1 MSPLNVYKASAGSG
15 KTFALTL
22 AYLTLLFRHPEAYRH
37 ILAVTFTNKA
47 AGEMKDRILTRLY
60 KLSATDSSGES
71 EDLELL
77 VKETGLE
84 ARVIV
89 QRAGHLL
96 NMILNDYSGF
106 SVGTIDK
113 FFQSVIRAFTRE
125 IGIQPGYNLE
135 LDHQRVLALA
145 VDQLFQDIA
154 GEQELQRWLIRFA
167 EERMEE
173 SRSWNFRNDIVN
185 LGMQLFR
192 ESFQELFADQ
202 DLSILDKENLDR
214 YMDELRQVEGQ
225 TRKEVAR
232 IGEKALE
239 RIREAGFEVEDFRLK
254 GKSPPALFRQ
264 AVDLG
269 EVRFTDA
276 KLEALEQLEK
286 WLNKGASPGMT
297 ALTENVLMPLLN
309 QLYAGQVVLNTIL
322 AIRQNYYTLGIL
334 GDIREK
340 VQSYLKE
347 HNLFLIADSSRFLH
361 GIIGGNQVPFI
372 YERTG
377 NRYTHIMLDEFQD
390 TSVFQYENFRPLLD
404 NALASGND
412 NLVVGDVKQSIYRWR
427 NSDWKILASDL
438 ESDFSHQEFR
448 VHTLD
453 HNYRSREQIIRFNNA
468 VFQLAPEIL
477 AREIENELYSTTV
490 NRADAELAVHRFRNA
505 YADAVQQ
512 IPPGSES
519 TGGMVKM
526 ELFREEEELPFRDR
540 VLSRI
545 PEWIEEIQQA
555 GIEPGEIAILVRT
568 RREGTMVA
576 GKLLEHARITG
587 DSHHFRL
594 ISSESLLLTH
604 NASVS
609 LLISALHFLVHPT
622 DELNNALLKYRF
634 YQAGDMAEG
643 ETDRLF
649 DVSLQP
655 EKYLP
660 EGFVDRIHQHRQ
672 LPLFEL
678 VETLIS
684 LFGLDRLV
692 HDLPYLQAFQDLV
705 IEAQRR
711 ESLGIA
717 EFLQYWEQHGA
728 RKGIQISENSNAIRI
743 LTIHRAKGLEFK
755 AVIVPFCNWEITTDQ
770 RKSNI
775 LWCETTGTPF
785 RRIPTVPVR
794 FSSHMKHTHFS
805 GFYYQER
812 MKGYLDSLNLMYVA
826 FTRAVDVMYLG
837 VPEPEEESLKN
848 IGDLLGAILN
858 REPENGPA
866 LEPLDRYLSGD
877 VITIGRMPGY
887 SKKPQ
892 EDDPWQFL
900 TYRAHPGNRL
910 MKVRMRSDAYFV
922 DEEGTFRTEQVFGNM
937 MHMVFSRIATCADV
951 DPVLD
956 AILKEGVISS
966 GDRREL
972 GNRIREMIS
981 QPGVA
986 DWFSESEGRTIFN
999 ERSILCGNGN
1009 VLRPDRVI
1017 VDGEGATVV
1026 DFKFGQFEKENY
1038 RAQVRNYMDHLYELG
1053 YSPVKGYLWYVMLG
1067 KTLQIQQ
1074 P

>member
-1 MSPLNVYKASAGSG
+1 
-15 KTFALTL
+15 
-22 AYLTLLFRHPEAYRH
+22 
-37 ILAVTFTNKA
+37 
-47 AGEMKDRILTRLY
+47 
-60 KLSATDSSGES
+60 
-71 EDLELL
+71 
-77 VKETGLE
+77 
-84 ARVIV
+84 
-89 QRAGHLL
+89 
-96 NMILNDYSGF
+96 
-106 SVGTIDK
+106 
-113 FFQSVIRAFTRE
+113 
-125 IGIQPGYNLE
+125 
-135 LDHQRVLALA
+135 
-145 VDQLFQDIA
+145 
-154 GEQELQRWLIRFA
+154 
-167 EERMEE
+167 
-173 SRSWNFRNDIVN
+173 
-185 LGMQLFR
+185 
-192 ESFQELFADQ
+192 
-202 DLSILDKENLDR
+202 
-214 YMDELRQVEGQ
+214 
-225 TRKEVAR
+225 
-232 IGEKALE
+232 
-239 RIREAGFEVEDFRLK
+239 
-254 GKSPPALFRQ
+254 
-264 AVDLG
+264 
-269 EVRFTDA
+269 
-276 KLEALEQLEK
+276 
-286 WLNKGASPGMT
+286 
-297 ALTENVLMPLLN
+297 
-309 QLYAGQVVLNTIL
+309 
-322 AIRQNYYTLGIL
+322 
-334 GDIREK
+334 
-340 VQSYLKE
+340 
-347 HNLFLIADSSRFLH
+347 
-361 GIIGGNQVPFI
+361 
-372 YERTG
+372 
-377 NRYTHIMLDEFQD
+377 
-390 TSVFQYENFRPLLD
+390 
-404 NALASGND
+404 
-412 NLVVGDVKQSIYRWR
+412 
-427 NSDWKILASDL
+427 
-438 ESDFSHQEFR
+438 
-448 VHTLD
+448 
-453 HNYRSREQIIRFNNA
+453 
-468 VFQLAPEIL
+468 
-477 AREIENELYSTTV
+477 
-490 NRADAELAVHRFRNA
+490 
-505 YADAVQQ
+505 
-512 IPPGSES
+512 
-519 TGGMVKM
+519 M